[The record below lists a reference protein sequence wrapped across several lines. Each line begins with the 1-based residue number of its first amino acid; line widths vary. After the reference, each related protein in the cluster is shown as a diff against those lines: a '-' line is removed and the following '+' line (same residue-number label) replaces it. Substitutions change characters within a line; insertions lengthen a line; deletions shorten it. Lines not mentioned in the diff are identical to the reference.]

1 MQPLAETIRHILYP
15 MFQQY
20 SVQQD
25 EKCRQTLS
33 PHLLATTVRTS
44 GSLCVRTRACK
55 ELQSCTESHSCL
67 CHRSSLKC
75 SCSISVTKAET
86 RPTLSHSSLSG
97 HPHVPQDTV
106 TPLTDLQ
113 WPLSVRGSMLWGG
126 KLVRAA
132 LISESLWGPDTQRFG
147 KAHPHSFDLKCD
159 P

>member
-1 MQPLAETIRHILYP
+1 MSHTLSYFSCCSSNIVFKGKI
-15 MFQQY
+15 
-20 SVQQD
+20 QQD

-44 GSLCVRTRACK
+44 DSLCIRKRACE
-55 ELQSCTESHSCL
+55 ELLNCTETHSCL
-67 CHRSSLKC
+67 CHRSSFKC

-86 RPTLSHSSLSG
+86 RPSLSHSSLSE

-113 WPLSVRGSMLWGG
+113 WPLSVRGSMLWGR

-132 LISESLWGPDTQRFG
+132 LVSEPLWRPHTQCLG
-147 KAHPHSFDLKCD
+147 KAHPYSFDLKCD
-159 P
+159 L